1 MFRHFRGN
9 KKYVLKSIFIVFI
22 GLTTYPQQLAQAV
35 TYPVEIENAGAQF
48 PYVAQIW
55 QSTDSGASSEFICSG
70 TLIKADLVLTAAH
83 CARALAT
90 TDVHRRWVAIGA
102 DQYDPSEAKYYKEV
116 KSLWWNPRFSNKSLA
131 NDVALLLL
139 DSPVDSKIAK
149 PLGISS
155 KSTYVE
161 AKSINSFSVYGWGLD
176 QNGDKPSIL
185 QSANLKIQTSAA
197 QKTYKTMFNPLTMIA
212 AGGFNSVEK
221 TYAGA
226 CAGDSGGPLLGKFK
240 GKTVLFGVT
249 SYVSSAGCDV
259 SKPTVFAKVSY
270 FLDDI
275 NVGEKRVRTL
285 NSYVNSTNLMSK
297 SLDFF
302 NNAKN
307 NLEWEDS
314 SATLFSENSLYSIST
329 RDEYCQLLIYDSESN
344 LAADFSETGN
354 TDEVFGNY
362 GSISSLS
369 NYWFLLRAA
378 TEDTD
383 CFQLTK
389 KYAGWE

>member
-1 MFRHFRGN
+1 MRTLLCD
-9 KKYVLKSIFIVFI
+9 KKQHLLKLILILSIGF
-22 GLTTYPQQLAQAV
+22 TTYPQPIAQAV
-35 TYPVEIENAGAQF
+35 TYPVEIENAGTLF

-55 QSTDSGASSEFICSG
+55 QSTDFGASSEFICSG

-83 CARALAT
+83 CARGLAS

-116 KSLWWNPRFSNKSLA
+116 KSIWWNPRFSNKSLA

-155 KSTYVE
+155 KSTYVA
-161 AKSINSFSVYGWGLD
+161 AKSMNSFSIYGWGLD

-185 QSANLKIQTSAA
+185 QSANLKLQTSAA
-197 QKTYKTMFNPLTMIA
+197 QKTYKTMFNPLTMIG

-221 TYAGA
+221 TYAGG

-240 GKTVLFGVT
+240 GKTLLFGVT

-259 SKPTVFAKVSY
+259 SKPTVFAKVAY
-270 FLDDI
+270 FLDDL

-307 NLEWEDS
+307 SLVWVDS
-314 SATLFSENSLYSIST
+314 SESLFSQNSLYSITTSD
-329 RDEYCQLLIYDSESN
+329 RYCQLLIYDTEAN
-344 LAADFSETGN
+344 LTADFPETGN
-354 TDEVFGNY
+354 TDGVFGFY
-362 GSISSLS
+362 GSIGSLS

-378 TEDTD
+378 TEDVD
-383 CFQLTK
+383 CFQSTK
-389 KYAGWE
+389 NFIGW